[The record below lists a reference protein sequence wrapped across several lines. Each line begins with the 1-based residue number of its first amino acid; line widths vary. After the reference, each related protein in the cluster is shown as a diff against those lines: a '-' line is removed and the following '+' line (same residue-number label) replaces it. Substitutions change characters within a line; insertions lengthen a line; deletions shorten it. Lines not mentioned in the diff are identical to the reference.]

1 METETWDCPYTRE
14 EAIRRVE
21 ESIQQI
27 KAGLFY
33 TNDEV
38 FHRMNERIERRCKE

>member
-1 METETWDCPYTRE
+1 MEKEIWDCPYTKG
-14 EAIRRVE
+14 EARRRVE
-21 ESIQQI
+21 ESIRQI
-27 KAGLFY
+27 KAGQFY

>member
-1 METETWDCPYTRE
+1 MKTETLDCPYTRE
-14 EAIRRVE
+14 EARRRAE
-21 ESIQQI
+21 DSIQQI

-38 FHRMNERIERRCKE
+38 FHRMNERIERKCKK